1 MVLAAEASGLDSVWC
16 ADHLLF
22 RHDEDGGRTDGIHEA
37 WTVLA
42 AVAAITSR
50 VEVGPLV
57 LCVPFRNPALTA
69 KMATTLDEISGGR
82 LVLGLGCGWHEPEFD
97 AFGYEFDHRVSQ
109 FAEALE
115 IIAPMLRTGT
125 ATFDGRWQHAA
136 DARLAPPGPRP
147 DGMPI
152 LIAGKGP
159 RMFEL
164 VARYADAWNAA
175 WYGHPDEADELR
187 ERLGRLDEALDA
199 AGRPRDSIERT
210 VGVFVAVAP
219 GDDDRPEEAIRGS
232 VDEIGAALGGYADL
246 GISHLIVH
254 VWPRTP
260 EAVELLG
267 QAAEVARTR
276 VAAANPR

>member
-1 MVLAAEASGLDSVWC
+1 MKIGLMLPIGQQELLVESDRWSPLRDMVLAAEASGLDSVWC

-22 RHDEDGGRTDGIHEA
+22 RHDEDGDRTDGIHEA

-147 DGMPI
+147 DGLPI

-164 VARYADAWNAA
+164 VARHADAWNAA

-187 ERLGRLDEALDA
+187 ERLGGSTRRST
-199 AGRPRDSIERT
+199 RPADRATRSNGPSACSSRSRPAT
-210 VGVFVAVAP
+210 TTAP
-219 GDDDRPEEAIRGS
+219 RRRS
-232 VDEIGAALGGYADL
+232 
-246 GISHLIVH
+246 
-254 VWPRTP
+254 
-260 EAVELLG
+260 
-267 QAAEVARTR
+267 
-276 VAAANPR
+276 AAASTRSAPRSAGMRTLGSPT